1 MSGNDEGRTRD
12 DGQVPRASGQAP
24 DASDPEKSLQ
34 QLRQM
39 EALGPLAAGMAHDL
53 NNLLTATLAH
63 LDLLEDRLATGDPE
77 RARGDLER
85 IRRNALTSSQIVK
98 HLLSFS
104 RKERLQI
111 QAVSLEKVVRDAL
124 DLVRPIL
131 PANISIDVR
140 TEEVGSA
147 LADPVA
153 VERMILALA
162 TNARDAMENGGRLEV
177 AVEAGALDS
186 EHAARTG
193 WGEPGEYGVV
203 AIRDTGHGMSPETV
217 SRLFKPFSDP
227 TQEKGQTGEGLS
239 MSMVYGLMKQHRG
252 FIDVDSEPQSGTTVK
267 LYFRL
272 QASRTAPTVSD
283 TERKGDEKGTI
294 LLAED
299 DESLLKVGCEILN
312 RHGYRA
318 LAAADGLQAVSV
330 IEREGVPDLLITDLV
345 MPSMTGMD
353 LLRHLEEQG
362 NLPRVLLTSGFRPDF
377 LLEWHRDPSTFSFLE
392 KPWTVEDL
400 VEAVDRLIQEAHTG

>member
-162 TNARDAMENGGRLEV
+162 TNARDAMESGGRLEV

>member
-400 VEAVDRLIQEAHTG
+400 VEAVDRLIQEAHPG